1 MKKVLLTTTVLW
13 IITIVIV
20 IGVLFKADVD
30 KNTYKIKINRIH
42 SRLSSDMDSNEN
54 IIKNLSREDL
64 GIISSVKIIDYKNAS
79 KTKEENFFKIND
91 LNKNTSVY
99 LPIERSNYLVKYSIK
114 TYSGRKIKE
123 IVLICGII
131 TILFLTFL
139 GFIIYTYKYIIK
151 PMKKLSLVP
160 KRLATGY
167 IDKLTVS
174 YKHQY
179 FNDFIWGLDMLR
191 EKLQDERNRNYE
203 LEKQRK
209 TLVASLSHDIK
220 TPLSSIKNYTIAL
233 SEDVYEK
240 PSEQKKAL
248 NIILDKTEVIEKL
261 TKELLESSIQ
271 DINTNALKVNKK
283 EVYMSDIH
291 KRLNQII
298 YQKIDLLHMEYQ
310 SCELK
315 KDLLVVADLDAL
327 SQVFD
332 NIVENAIKYG
342 DLNRIKVSYH
352 KEEYCQFISIEN
364 TGQSIAE
371 TEIKHIFSSYYRGSN
386 IKDQPGYGLGLY
398 ICKKT
403 MQALEGDIYA
413 QNTETGVRFVIVVK
427 LAS

>member
-1 MKKVLLTTTVLW
+1 MKKVLLITTVLW
-13 IITIVIV
+13 IVTMTIV
-20 IGVLFKADVD
+20 IGVLFKADAY

-42 SRLSSDMDSNEN
+42 SRLSSDMDFNEN
-54 IIKNLSREDL
+54 IIKNLSSEDL

-91 LNKNTSVY
+91 LNNNPSVY

-114 TYSGRKIKE
+114 TDERKTKE
-123 IVLICGII
+123 IVVICSII

-160 KRLATGY
+160 KQLATGY

-233 SEDVYEK
+233 NEDVYEK
-240 PSEQKKAL
+240 PSEQKRAL
-248 NIILDKTEVIEKL
+248 DIILDKTEVIEKL
-261 TKELLESSIQ
+261 TKELLESSIKE
-271 DINTNALKVNKK
+271 INANALKVNKK

-298 YQKIDLLHMEYQ
+298 HQKIDLLHMEYE

-315 KDLLVVADLDAL
+315 EDLLVVADLDAL

-332 NIVENAIKYG
+332 NIIENAIKYG

-398 ICKKT
+398 ICKKS
-403 MQALEGDIYA
+403 MQALEGDVYA
-413 QNTETGVRFVIVVK
+413 QNTEAGVRFVIVVK